1 MVTLKIIL
9 FIPKCSERYRDMIE
23 AADSV
28 LSMKDA
34 AVKVET

>member
-1 MVTLKIIL
+1 MFTSKIIL
-9 FIPKCSERYRDMIE
+9 FIPKFSERYRDMIE